1 MYSFITPDMQRY
13 LIHFNGFGFSR
24 PKAILLSKKSKQNL
38 NTVNPNPHCSIA
50 ITKATASG

>member
-38 NTVNPNPHCSIA
+38 HTVNPNPHCSIA